1 MSDSIPILAS
11 RPPACTPLG
20 PDDVL
25 EFGCGKE
32 LDCFTSCCR
41 DISIILTP
49 YDVLRLKNAL
59 KMDSS
64 DFLEKY
70 TVLMCTGKQRL
81 PIVLLKMNPDDK
93 RCPLVTPEGCSVYAH
108 RPWACRMYPLG
119 LAEPKNP
126 NPDEHGFYFMLQEDQ
141 CHGHGQGPRCTIREY
156 VSSQGIDAFE
166 MMGASFKQ
174 LMLNEFWQ
182 KEEPLPPE
190 KLAMY
195 VLACYDLDRFRR
207 FVFETRFLQM
217 FDVHEARQEALRSD
231 DVELLD
237 FAMQW
242 LRFSLCGEKTMRLK
256 RGAEEVPRPSP
267 AEPEAVK
274 ASVP

>member
-1 MSDSIPILAS
+1 MPEQTPLLTPHMPD
-11 RPPACTPLG
+11 CTRLG

-25 EFGCGKE
+25 EFGCAKD

-49 YDVLRLKNAL
+49 YDVLRMKTAL
-59 KMDSS
+59 KMDSTE
-64 DFLEKY
+64 FLDKY
-70 TVLMCTGKQRL
+70 TVLMCTEKQRL
-81 PIVLLKMNPDDK
+81 PIVMLKMNAEDK
-93 RCPLVTPEGCSVYAH
+93 RCPFVSDAGCSLYAH

-126 NPDEHGFYFMLQEDQ
+126 SPAEHGFYFLLHEDQ
-141 CHGHGQGPRCTIREY
+141 CQGHGQGQRCTIREWI
-156 VSSQGIDAFE
+156 SKQGIDAFE
-166 MMGASFKQ
+166 MMGLSFKQ

-207 FVFETRFLQM
+207 FVFETRFLQL
-217 FDVHEARQEALRSD
+217 FEVHEARQEALRTD
-231 DVELLD
+231 EVELLD
-237 FAMQW
+237 FAMEW
-242 LRFSLCGEKTMRLK
+242 LRFSLFNEKTMRLK
-256 RGAEEVPRPSP
+256 KGAGERKRP
-267 AEPEAVK
+267 AQAGPEAVK
-274 ASVP
+274 AAAH